1 MKNKFWNLIT
11 TIRNGQSAN
20 KLVITQK
27 RKKTCEAFLN
37 ILWDEGFILG
47 YKTSPSKLSIHIYLK
62 YNNKFPVITSLKSI
76 SKPSLRIYY
85 SLKQLWKINSNQG
98 LLVLSTN
105 KGLLSLNSCKKLKIG
120 GEPIV
125 IIK

>member
-20 KLVITQK
+20 KLVIIQK

>member
-20 KLVITQK
+20 KLVIIQK

-47 YKTSPSKLSIHIYLK
+47 YKISPSKLSIHIYLK